1 MKPLWTQTLV
11 WIAAVL
17 AAVVLAF
24 ASPDGLGFGMGGDY
38 RPQGGM
44 APR

>member
-11 WIAAVL
+11 WIAAVVAAVLL
-17 AAVVLAF
+17 AAAN
-24 ASPDGLGFGMGGDY
+24 PDSLGFGMGSGY
-38 RPQGGM
+38 PQGGM